1 MFKHTETKKD
11 KEILKRVRGMEL
23 NTENFSE
30 IQRKFLL
37 NN

>member
-1 MFKHTETKKD
+1 MFRNILKQKD

-23 NTENFSE
+23 NIENFSGNSKE
-30 IQRKFLL
+30 ILL